1 LAKTP
6 RRRLK
11 VFQAQF
17 GFYDSV
23 VAAPSQAAALR
34 AWGTRQNLFAKGQAR
49 LAEDATAV
57 AAALDHPGT
66 PLRRAAGSKQPF
78 NLRPGLP
85 DVPAGPRA
93 KSAVRGK
100 PAKARPAKPLPDRG
114 TLDAAEARLKAVND
128 RRVAEEAAFD
138 RRREALEAENERTRR
153 AWSKARAEAERAVDK
168 AHAAYRKA
176 GG

>member
-1 LAKTP
+1 LAKAP

-23 VAAPSQAAALR
+23 VAAPSQAAALS
-34 AWGTRQNLFAKGQAR
+34 AWGTRQNLFAEGQAK
-49 LAEDATAV
+49 LAEDTAAI
-57 AAALDHPGT
+57 AAALDQPGT
-66 PLRRAAGSKQPF
+66 PLRRAAGSDQPF
-78 NLRPGLP
+78 SLQPGLP
-85 DVPAGPRA
+85 DVPAEPRA
-93 KSAVRGK
+93 KRPARAK
-100 PAKARPAKPLPDRG
+100 PAKARPSKPPPDRG
-114 TLDAAEARLKAVND
+114 ALDAAEARLKRVND
-128 RRVAEEAAFD
+128 RRVAEEADFG
-138 RRREALEAENERTRR
+138 RRREALEAEDERSRA